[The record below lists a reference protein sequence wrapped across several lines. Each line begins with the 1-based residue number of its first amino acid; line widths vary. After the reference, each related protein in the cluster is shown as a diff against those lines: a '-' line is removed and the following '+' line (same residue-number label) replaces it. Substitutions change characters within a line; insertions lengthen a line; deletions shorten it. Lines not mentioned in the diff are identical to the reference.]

1 LSPVVDVHLE
11 MSRLFFGDTDHRE
24 QAKTITHGLNYG
36 RGVASIAEQVRR
48 PPADVE
54 AMIDRYR
61 QQCPEVAG
69 WQAQQR
75 TWAERGQLLASGT
88 GRHIGS
94 DPDRAHTTAPARV
107 AQACAGT
114 WRSLGCWQSLS
125 GPQQAQDLAGQT
137 STGSP
142 PGSAA

>member
-1 LSPVVDVHLE
+1 

-61 QQCPEVAG
+61 QQYPEVAG
-69 WQAQQR
+69 WQAEQR
-75 TWAERGQLLASGT
+75 TRAERGQLLASGT

-107 AQACAGT
+107 AQACARDLALTGLLAVT
-114 WRSLGCWQSLS
+114 ERAATGS
-125 GPQQAQDLAGQT
+125 GPRWSDLYRKPT
-137 STGSP
+137 R
-142 PGSAA
+142 

>member
-61 QQCPEVAG
+61 QQYPEVAG

-107 AQACAGT
+107 AQACARDLALTGLLAVT
-114 WRSLGCWQSLS
+114 ERAATGS
-125 GPQQAQDLAGQT
+125 GPRWSDLYRKPT
-137 STGSP
+137 R
-142 PGSAA
+142 